1 MDEAAAKL
9 RTEIDSMPADLD
21 EILRRIMQLEIER
34 EALEEGI
41 RRRLQG
47 SAEEDRERNGR
58 SEIRVGRAQ
67 SPMAGRKRRRA
78 TAARRCASRLEQIK
92 IEIEKAERQY
102 DLNKAAELKYG
113 KLTELERKLKAEE
126 TRLAE
131 KQSGKRLL
139 KEEVDEEDIAEVVS
153 RWTGVPV
160 SKLLEGE
167 MQKLL
172 HLEDEL
178 AQARNR
184 AGRSGASGGGS
195 GDARPL
201 GVEGS

>member
-34 EALEEGI
+34 EALKKESDTASKDRLKKIEKEIADLKSESDALKAQWQAEKEGVQK
-41 RRRLQG
+41 L
-47 SAEEDRERNGR
+47 RELR
-58 SEIRVGRAQ
+58 
-67 SPMAGRKRRRA
+67 
-78 TAARRCASRLEQIK
+78 EQIEQVK
-92 IEIEKAERQY
+92 IDIEKAERQY
-102 DLNKAAELKYG
+102 DLNRAAELKYG
-113 KLTELERKLKAEE
+113 KLTELEGKLRTEE
-126 TRLAE
+126 ARLAE

-139 KEEVDEEDIAEVVS
+139 KEEVDEEDIAHVVS

-178 AQARNR
+178 HQAGDR
-184 AGRSGASGGGS
+184 AG
-195 GDARPL
+195 
-201 GVEGS
+201 